1 MIDWTDTEFAV
12 EDAKGIAFDTCH
24 KIYVLMDTEQ
34 VEQMREYEYDLIH
47 TSEEMTPSQMLDT
60 LKEWFEQSCPLR
72 FIQSVA
78 TVPAGQDENSG
89 YGTLIEQ
96 GATDEEECEDC
107 DDATC
112 RGVCMDYD
120 EEDEDEDEEDQ
131 SKSLDTEVPLI

>member
-1 MIDWTDTEFAV
+1 
-12 EDAKGIAFDTCH
+12 
-24 KIYVLMDTEQ
+24 MDTEQ

-120 EEDEDEDEEDQ
+120 EEDEDEDEED
-131 SKSLDTEVPLI
+131 